1 VILDRLDIDADS
13 FAAGTGWV
21 IKPEGA
27 CLGEICVPLRGG
39 RDRDAGFDLV
49 DTAQRLGMALVHDE
63 AHGVWA
69 LGPAS
74 LTGRTLVSAEAP
86 DVVLHD
92 LDGNEFPLRSLRGR
106 KAVIVSWA
114 PY

>member
-1 VILDRLDIDADS
+1 MILDRLDLDADA
-13 FAAGTGWV
+13 FAAATGWV

-27 CLGEICVPLRGG
+27 CKGEICVPLT
-39 RDRDAGFDLV
+39 RDGEFDLV
-49 DTAQRLGMALVHDE
+49 DTAPRLGMALVHDE

-74 LTGRTLVSAEAP
+74 LTGRTLVSAAAP
-86 DVVLHD
+86 DVVLQD
-92 LDGNEFPLRSLRGR
+92 MDGDDFHLASLRGQ
-106 KAVIVSWA
+106 KVVVVSWA

>member
-1 VILDRLDIDADS
+1 MILDGLDIDAAT

-27 CLGEICVPLRGG
+27 CKGEICVPLP
-39 RDRDAGFDLV
+39 RDRGFDLV
-49 DTAQRLGMALVHDE
+49 DTAPRLGMALIHDE

-69 LGPAS
+69 LGPES
-74 LTGRTLVSAEAP
+74 LTGRTLVTAAAP
-86 DVVLHD
+86 DVVLQD
-92 LDGNEFPLRSLRGR
+92 MEGNDFRLDSLRGQ
-106 KAVIVSWA
+106 KVVIVSWA

>member
-1 VILDRLDIDADS
+1 MILDRLDIDTDS

-27 CLGEICVPLRGG
+27 CKGEVCVPLPRQ
-39 RDRDAGFDLV
+39 AFDVV
-49 DTAQRLGMALVHDE
+49 DTAQRLGMALVHDPE
-63 AHGVWA
+63 HGVWA
-69 LGPAS
+69 LGPES

-86 DVVLHD
+86 EVVLSD
-92 LDGNEFPLRSLRGR
+92 LDGNEFRLSSLRGR
-106 KAVIVSWA
+106 KVVIVSWA

>member
-1 VILDRLDIDADS
+1 MILDRLDIDADA
-13 FAAGTGWV
+13 FAAGTGWAV
-21 IKPEGA
+21 KPAGA
-27 CLGEICVPLRGG
+27 CKGEICVPLP
-39 RDRDAGFDLV
+39 RDGGFDVV
-49 DTAQRLGMALVHDE
+49 DTAERLGMALVHDQ

-69 LGPAS
+69 LGPES

-92 LDGNEFPLRSLRGR
+92 LDGDDFHLASLRGQ
-106 KAVIVSWA
+106 KVVIVSWA

>member
-13 FAAGTGWV
+13 FAAGTGWA

-27 CLGEICVPLRGG
+27 CKGEICVPLPRGEL
-39 RDRDAGFDLV
+39 DLV
-49 DTAQRLGMALVHDE
+49 DTAERLGMALVHD
-63 AHGVWA
+63 AATGVWA
-69 LGPAS
+69 LGPES

-86 DVVLHD
+86 DVVLTD
-92 LDGNEFPLRSLRGR
+92 MDGNDFHLDSLRGQ
-106 KAVIVSWA
+106 KVVIVSWA

>member
-1 VILDRLDIDADS
+1 MILDRLDIDADS
-13 FAAGTGWV
+13 FAVGTGWV

-27 CLGEICVPLRGG
+27 CKGEICVPLPRGE
-39 RDRDAGFDLV
+39 FDLV
-49 DTAQRLGMALVHDE
+49 DTAQRLGMALVHDA

-69 LGPAS
+69 LGPES

-86 DVVLHD
+86 DVVLED
-92 LDGNEFPLRSLRGR
+92 MDGNDFHLGSLRGQ
-106 KAVIVSWA
+106 KVVIVSWA

>member
-1 VILDRLDIDADS
+1 VILDSLDIDPTAFAD
-13 FAAGTGWV
+13 GTGWA

-27 CLGEICVPLRGG
+27 CLADVCVPLP
-39 RDRDAGFDLV
+39 RDRAFDV
-49 DTAQRLGMALVHDE
+49 ADTAERLGMALVHDD
-63 AHGVWA
+63 AHGLWA

-74 LTGRTLVSAEAP
+74 LTGRTLVSADAP

-92 LDGNEFPLRSLRGR
+92 LDGNEFALSSLRGE
-106 KAVIVSWA
+106 KVVIVSWA

>member
-1 VILDRLDIDADS
+1 VILNRLDIGADS
-13 FAAGTGWV
+13 FAAGTGWA

-27 CLGEICVPLRGG
+27 CKGEICVPLP
-39 RDRDAGFDLV
+39 RDRDFDVV
-49 DTAQRLGMALVHDE
+49 DTAERLGMALVHDE

-69 LGPAS
+69 LGPES

-86 DVVLHD
+86 DVVLQH
-92 LDGNEFPLRSLRGR
+92 LDGNDFHLASLRGQ
-106 KAVIVSWA
+106 KVVIVSWA

>member
-1 VILDRLDIDADS
+1 MILDRLDIGADS
-13 FAAGTGWV
+13 FAAGTGWA
-21 IKPEGA
+21 IKLEGA
-27 CLGEICVPLRGG
+27 CKGEICVPLPSG
-39 RDRDAGFDLV
+39 RGFDLV
-49 DTAQRLGMALVHDE
+49 DTAERLGMALVHDG

-86 DVVLHD
+86 DVVLQDMNGSDFH
-92 LDGNEFPLRSLRGR
+92 LASLRGQ
-106 KAVIVSWA
+106 KVVIVSWA

>member
-1 VILDRLDIDADS
+1 MILDRLDVGVDA
-13 FAAGTGWV
+13 FAADTGWA

-27 CLGEICVPLRGG
+27 CKGEICVPLPRNQE
-39 RDRDAGFDLV
+39 FDLV
-49 DTAQRLGMALVHDE
+49 DTAQRLGMALVDDA

-69 LGPAS
+69 LGPES

-86 DVVLHD
+86 DVVLQD
-92 LDGNEFPLRSLRGR
+92 MDGNDFQLASLRGQ
-106 KAVIVSWA
+106 KLVIVSWA